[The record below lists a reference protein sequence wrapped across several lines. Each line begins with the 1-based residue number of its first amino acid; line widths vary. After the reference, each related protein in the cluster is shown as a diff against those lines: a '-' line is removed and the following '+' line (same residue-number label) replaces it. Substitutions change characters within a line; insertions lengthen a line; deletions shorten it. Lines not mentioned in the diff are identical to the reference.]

1 MKKKQNVMPK
11 IRFSKRFTK
20 AYLRLPQEI
29 REKVKKALTLLEE
42 NPRQPSSQTKPIK
55 GARGFYEARVDINY
69 RMTYIRLADDTLEMS
84 YVDKHDDALKNP

>member
-1 MKKKQNVMPK
+1 MPK

-20 AYLRLPQEI
+20 AYLRLLLEI
-29 REKVKKALTLLEE
+29 REKVKKALALLEG
-42 NPRQPSSQTKPIK
+42 NPRRPSLQAKPVK

-84 YVDKHDDALKNP
+84 YVDKHNVR